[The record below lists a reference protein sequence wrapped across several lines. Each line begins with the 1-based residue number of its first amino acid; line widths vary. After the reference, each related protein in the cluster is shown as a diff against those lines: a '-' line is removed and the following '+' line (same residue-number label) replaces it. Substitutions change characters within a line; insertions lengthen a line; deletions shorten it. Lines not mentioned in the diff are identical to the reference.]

1 MPPSYSSA
9 DSLVLLTLQEET
21 GHELALPRFLNQNY
35 IRKCICMG
43 RVPSKKKTKIVI
55 NPVRFFTFFK
65 KILAATVICI
75 FGNGKE
81 VDLRAK

>member
-1 MPPSYSSA
+1 
-9 DSLVLLTLQEET
+9 
-21 GHELALPRFLNQNY
+21 
-35 IRKCICMG
+35 MG

-75 FGNGKE
+75 FGNGIKGE
-81 VDLRAK
+81 IISKIERAYQRL